1 MTAAEK
7 EAHAHFR
14 TVPGLD
20 TLSLQEDRVLLRS
33 EAGVVKIEGSMAD
46 AFLTRLL
53 PYAGR
58 WRSREALHAFFS
70 DFGGEDLDA
79 QLEALVRQG
88 VLRRRDGVGGDD
100 GRVDNDDDRGHVD
113 EDDDGEQDPF
123 AGFLDLV
130 GISSHE
136 AIELLRGSS
145 VAIYG
150 LEHAAAHAAVQLAQ
164 CGVGE
169 IRLIDPF
176 PLQCGDIACVPG
188 ATQAAVG
195 VPRQQIVRDAI
206 TRAAP
211 ATRCVLPVD
220 DASGER
226 GLDRARATE
235 SARGCRLLIA
245 AFDRGFSAAQQ
256 WVNRASL
263 ETGVPALFAELGGH
277 RALLGP
283 MVLPGE
289 SGCYLCWRMRYLAA
303 RPSFGDAMAFEE
315 HDRRRLQPVA
325 HRRPLLPPVATWAGS
340 LLSLE
345 ALKTMLALTTPG
357 LTDAILELDGLT
369 ATMTRHRF
377 LQRPDCPAC
386 AGVRR
391 LAGVPVDA

>member
-7 EAHAHFR
+7 QARVHFR

-20 TLSLQEDRVLLRS
+20 ALSLQDDRVLLRS

-53 PYAGR
+53 SYAGR
-58 WRSREALHAFFS
+58 WRSREALHAFFTE
-70 DFGGEDLDA
+70 FGDEDLDA

-88 VLRRRDGVGGDD
+88 VLCRRDGVAGDD
-100 GRVDNDDDRGHVD
+100 GRVD
-113 EDDDGEQDPF
+113 EDNDGERDPF

-130 GISSHE
+130 GIPSHE
-136 AIELLRGSS
+136 AIEVLRGSS

-176 PLQCGDIACVPG
+176 PLQHGDIACVPG
-188 ATQAAVG
+188 ATLAAVG
-195 VPRQQIVRDAI
+195 LPRQEVVRDAVA
-206 TRAAP
+206 RAAP
-211 ATRCVLPVD
+211 ATRCVLPID
-220 DASGER
+220 DATGAR

-345 ALKTMLALTTPG
+345 ALKTMLALATPG
-357 LTDAILELDGLT
+357 LTDAILELDALS

-386 AGVRR
+386 AGVVR
-391 LAGVPVDA
+391 LAGAPVDA